1 MVAQGRG
8 AEWRASDDATET
20 AWRIPLRVAGSLRP
34 IGSEDDRAVSR
45 DERLEVQIAKVRQIL
60 AEYEA
65 GKRTL
70 PVLLGEVKEL
80 SRALPASDALW
91 QSELES
97 ALRGVTAAFGERIS
111 PGPGTTMTLDAE
123 HRLHDAVA
131 DLKRVL
137 LRGAA

>member
-1 MVAQGRG
+1 M
-8 AEWRASDDATET
+8 
-20 AWRIPLRVAGSLRP
+20 
-34 IGSEDDRAVSR
+34 SR
-45 DERLEVQIAKVRQIL
+45 DERLERQIVKVRQIL
-60 AEYEA
+60 VEYEA

-80 SRALPASDALW
+80 SRALPSSDALW
-91 QSELES
+91 QSEIEG

-123 HRLHDAVA
+123 HRLRDAVA